1 MSGAWAIVPLL
12 PTIVG
17 IAITAIIFAVI
28 FSSLAS
34 LPRTTMPTN
43 STVTTIGPL
52 IAALI
57 GAIILAYLTYFILL
71 IPVIVVI
78 FKLVSRTNNH
88 FNRQILLQED
98 LFRMARDVA
107 ATKRVDVFIL
117 LTKINRRVTEA

>member
-12 PTIVG
+12 TTIVG

-28 FSSLAS
+28 FSSLAN

-43 STVTTIGPL
+43 STITTVGPL
-52 IAALI
+52 IVALF

-71 IPVIVVI
+71 ILVIFLI
-78 FKLVSRTNNH
+78 FKLVSRRNNH

-98 LFRMARDVA
+98 LVSMARELA
-107 ATKRVDVFIL
+107 AKRGVDVSIL
-117 LTKINRRVTEA
+117 RTNMETR